1 MYERAQSGT
10 GKIMT
15 MNLPF
20 DRWLPA
26 QRWYSGRGRQIAEVR
41 PVVVE
46 ALGSDLDLVLLEVA
60 YTDGPVE
67 GYQVLVRWDTG
78 ADSALIGADGNR
90 SAFDALADPEAAGAL
105 LSLLE
110 ASTQIGPVRFIR
122 EPGADL
128 GPGTPV
134 RVLGGEQ
141 SNTSVVFGAQTIF
154 KVFRRVTP
162 GINPDIE
169 LTRAL
174 AGNPYVTALLG
185 SYEIDWGA
193 QQYMLG
199 MASAFAPHSVDGW
212 QVAITG
218 AGDDFVEQS
227 RELGVAV
234 GSVHRAL
241 AEALGTRVGAFP
253 AQTMTDRLHAV
264 AARVP
269 ELRDHVPAIEQHYR
283 AVAGEAS
290 TEHRIHGDL
299 HLGQVLH
306 TPQGWLV
313 IDFEGEPG
321 QPLEER
327 RRPDSPLRDVAGMLR
342 SYDYAAHQRLL
353 SAGGDED
360 AARQWADDNN
370 AAFCAGY
377 ASVGDTDPL
386 AAAAVLRAYEL
397 DKAVYEAGYEA
408 RYRPDWLPIPLNAI
422 ERLLNTQ
429 RKT

>member
-1 MYERAQSGT
+1 
-10 GKIMT
+10 

-26 QRWYSGRGRQIAEVR
+26 QRWYSGRGREIAGTR
-41 PVVVE
+41 PAVLE
-46 ALGSDLDLVLLEVA
+46 ALGPDLDLVLLEVA
-60 YTDGPVE
+60 YTDGPSE
-67 GYQVLVRWDTG
+67 DYQVLVRWDTG
-78 ADSALIGADGNR
+78 AESALIGTDGAR
-90 SAFDALADPEAAGAL
+90 SGFDALADPEAAGTL
-105 LSLLE
+105 LSYIE
-110 ASTQIGPVRFIR
+110 AAKQIGPVRFLR

-141 SNTSVVFGAQTIF
+141 SNTSVVFGEQTIF

-174 AGNPYVTALLG
+174 AGNRYVTALLG
-185 SYEIDWGA
+185 SYEINWGA
-193 QQYMLG
+193 EQYMLG
-199 MASAFAPHSVDGW
+199 MASAFAPNSVDGW
-212 QVAITG
+212 QLATTDS
-218 AGDDFVEQS
+218 GDDFIEES
-227 RELGVAV
+227 RRLGEAV

-241 AEALGTRVGAFP
+241 AETLGRRAGTFP
-253 AQTMTDRLHAV
+253 AQTMTDRLRAV

-269 ELRDHVPAIEQHYR
+269 ELTGHVAAIEQVYR
-283 AVAGEAS
+283 AVAEESS

-306 TPQGWLV
+306 TAQGWLV

-353 SAGGDED
+353 ATGGDER
-360 AARQWADDNN
+360 AARRWADDNG
-370 AAFCAGY
+370 AAFCVGY
-377 ASVGDTDPL
+377 ASAGDTDPRE
-386 AAAAVLRAYEL
+386 AAAVLRAYEL

-408 RYRPDWLPIPLNAI
+408 RYRPDWLPIPVNAI
-422 ERLLNTQ
+422 ARLLNA
-429 RKT
+429 

>member
-1 MYERAQSGT
+1 
-10 GKIMT
+10 

-26 QRWYSGRGRQIAEVR
+26 QRWYSGRGREIAEVR
-41 PVVVE
+41 PAVVE
-46 ALGSDLDLVLLEVA
+46 ALGSGLDLVLLEVE
-60 YTDGPVE
+60 YTEGPAE

-78 ADSALIGADGNR
+78 ADSALIGTDGDR
-90 SAFDALADPEAAGAL
+90 SGFDAMADPEAAGAL
-105 LSLLE
+105 LSFIE
-110 ASTQIGPVRFIR
+110 ADKQIGPVRFLR

-141 SNTSVVFGAQTIF
+141 SNTSVVFGAHTIF

-174 AGNPYVTALLG
+174 AGNPHVTALLG

-193 QQYMLG
+193 EQYMLG
-199 MASAFAPHSVDGW
+199 MASAFAPDSVDGW

-218 AGDDFVEQS
+218 AGDDFAEQS
-227 RELGVAV
+227 RALGAAV

-241 AEALGTRVGAFP
+241 AEALGTRLAAFP
-253 AQTMTDRLHAV
+253 AQTMTERLRTV
-264 AARVP
+264 ARRVP
-269 ELRDHVPAIEQHYR
+269 ELGDHVAAIEQHYR
-283 AVAGEAS
+283 AVAGES
-290 TEHRIHGDL
+290 TTEHRIHGDL

-306 TPQGWLV
+306 TGQGWLV

-342 SYDYAAHQRLL
+342 SYDYATHQRLL
-353 SAGGDED
+353 SSGGSDEG
-360 AARQWADDNN
+360 AARRWADDNC

-377 ASVGDTDPL
+377 AEVSDTDPR

-408 RYRPDWLPIPLNAI
+408 RYRPDWLPIPLKAI
-422 ERLLNTQ
+422 ARLLNA
-429 RKT
+429 

>member
-1 MYERAQSGT
+1 
-10 GKIMT
+10 MT

-26 QRWYSGRGRQIAEVR
+26 QRWYSGRGREIAQVR
-41 PVVVE
+41 PAVVE

-60 YTDGPVE
+60 YTEGPAE

-78 ADSALIGADGNR
+78 ADAALIGTDGNR
-90 SAFDALADPEAAGAL
+90 SGFDALADPEAAGAL
-105 LSLLE
+105 LSFIE
-110 ASTQIGPVRFIR
+110 VSKQIGPVRFIR

-193 QQYMLG
+193 ERYMLG
-199 MASAFAPHSVDGW
+199 MASAFAPDSVDGW

-218 AGDDFVEQS
+218 AGDDFAEES
-227 RELGVAV
+227 RTLGVAV

-241 AEALGTRVGAFP
+241 AEALGTQVGTFP
-253 AQTMTDRLHAV
+253 AQTMTERLRAV

-269 ELRDHVPAIEQHYR
+269 ELREHVPAIEQRYR
-283 AVAGEAS
+283 GVAQESS

-306 TPQGWLV
+306 TPQGWLI

-327 RRPDSPLRDVAGMLR
+327 RRPDSPLRDIAGMLR

-353 SAGGDED
+353 STGGDET
-360 AARQWADDNN
+360 AARQWADANCS
-370 AAFCAGY
+370 AFCAGY
-377 ASVGDTDPL
+377 AAVSDTDPGG
-386 AAAAVLRAYEL
+386 AADVLRAYEL

-408 RYRPDWLPIPLNAI
+408 RYRPDWLPIPLRAI
-422 ERLLNTQ
+422 EHLVD
-429 RKT
+429 

>member
-1 MYERAQSGT
+1 
-10 GKIMT
+10 

-26 QRWYSGRGRQIAEVR
+26 QRWYSGRGRVIAEVR
-41 PVVVE
+41 PAVVE
-46 ALGSDLDLVLLEVA
+46 ALASDLDLVLLEVA
-60 YTDGPVE
+60 YTDGPAE

-78 ADSALIGADGNR
+78 AESALIGADGDR
-90 SAFDALADPEAAGAL
+90 SGFDAMADPEAAGAL
-105 LSLLE
+105 LSFLE
-110 ASTQIGPVRFIR
+110 AGKQIGPVRFIR

-193 QQYMLG
+193 EQYMLG
-199 MASAFAPHSVDGW
+199 MASAFAPNSVDGW

-218 AGDDFVEQS
+218 AGDDFAGQS
-227 RELGVAV
+227 RELGAAV

-241 AEALGTRVGAFP
+241 AESLGTRIGAFP
-253 AQTMTDRLHAV
+253 AQTMTERLRAV

-269 ELRDHVPAIEQHYR
+269 ELGDHVAAIEQHYR
-283 AVAGEAS
+283 AVAEESS

-353 SAGGDED
+353 SSGGSDEG
-360 AARQWADDNN
+360 AARRWADDNC

-377 ASVGDTDPL
+377 AAVADTDPR
-386 AAAAVLRAYEL
+386 AAAAVLHAYEL

-408 RYRPDWLPIPLNAI
+408 RYRPDWLPIPLRAI
-422 ERLLNTQ
+422 ERLVG
-429 RKT
+429 

>member
-1 MYERAQSGT
+1 
-10 GKIMT
+10 MT

-20 DRWLPA
+20 ERWLPA
-26 QRWYSGRGRQIAEVR
+26 QRWYSGRGREIAHAR
-41 PVVVE
+41 PAVVE

-78 ADSALIGADGNR
+78 ADSALIGTDGNR
-90 SAFDALADPEAAGAL
+90 SGFDALADPEAAGAL
-105 LSLLE
+105 LAFIE
-110 ASTQIGPVRFIR
+110 ASKQVGQVRFIR

-141 SNTSVVFGAQTIF
+141 SNTSVVFGDHTIF

-174 AGNPYVTALLG
+174 TGNPYVTALYG

-193 QQYMLG
+193 EQYMLG
-199 MASAFAPHSVDGW
+199 MASAFAPNSVDGW
-212 QVAITG
+212 QLAITG
-218 AGDDFVEQS
+218 AGDDFAEES
-227 RELGVAV
+227 RNLGAAV

-253 AQTMTDRLHAV
+253 AQTMIDRLRVV

-269 ELRDHVPAIEQHYR
+269 ELRDHVPSIEQCYR
-283 AVAGEAS
+283 RVAEESS

-321 QPLEER
+321 QPLQER

-353 SAGGDED
+353 STGGDEG
-360 AARQWADDNN
+360 AARQWADDNGS
-370 AAFCAGY
+370 AFCAGY
-377 ASVGDTDPL
+377 AAVADTDPR
-386 AAAAVLRAYEL
+386 AAAGVLHAYEL

-408 RYRPDWLPIPLNAI
+408 RYRPDWLPIPLKAM
-422 ERLLNTQ
+422 ERLLNA
-429 RKT
+429 

>member
-1 MYERAQSGT
+1 
-10 GKIMT
+10 

-26 QRWYSGRGRQIAEVR
+26 QRWYSGRGRQITQVR
-41 PVVVE
+41 PAVVE
-46 ALGSDLDLVLLEVA
+46 ALKPDLDLVLLDVTYA
-60 YTDGPVE
+60 AGPAE
-67 GYQVLVRWDTG
+67 GYQVLVRWGSG
-78 ADSALIGADGNR
+78 ADAALIGTDGGR
-90 SAFDALADPEAAGAL
+90 PAFDALADPEAAGAL
-105 LSLLE
+105 LSFIE
-110 ASTQIGPVRFIR
+110 ASEQIGPVRFIR

-193 QQYMLG
+193 EQYMLG
-199 MASAFAPHSVDGW
+199 MASAFAPNSVDGW

-218 AGDDFVEQS
+218 AGDDFTEES
-227 RELGVAV
+227 RTLGAAV

-269 ELRDHVPAIEQHYR
+269 ELGDHVPAIEAHYS
-283 AVAGEAS
+283 AVAGQS
-290 TEHRIHGDL
+290 SPEHRIHGDL

-342 SYDYAAHQRLL
+342 SYDYAAHQRQL
-353 SAGGDED
+353 SAGGDD
-360 AARQWADDNN
+360 AAARQWADENC

-377 ASVGDTDPL
+377 AGVSDTDPQQS
-386 AAAAVLRAYEL
+386 AEVLHAYEL

-408 RYRPDWLPIPLNAI
+408 RYRPDWLPIPLRAI
-422 ERLLNTQ
+422 ERLVT
-429 RKT
+429 

>member
-1 MYERAQSGT
+1 
-10 GKIMT
+10 MT

-26 QRWYSGRGRQIAEVR
+26 QRWYSGRGREIAQVR
-41 PVVVE
+41 PAVVE

-60 YTDGPVE
+60 YTEGPAE

-78 ADSALIGADGNR
+78 ADAALIGTDGSR
-90 SAFDALADPEAAGAL
+90 SGYDALADPEAAGAL
-105 LSLLE
+105 LSFIE
-110 ASTQIGPVRFIR
+110 ASKQIGPVRFIR

-128 GPGTPV
+128 GPGAPV

-193 QQYMLG
+193 ERYMLG
-199 MASAFAPHSVDGW
+199 MASAFAPDSVDGW

-218 AGDDFVEQS
+218 AGDDFAEES
-227 RELGVAV
+227 RTLGVAV

-241 AEALGTRVGAFP
+241 AEALGTQVGTFP
-253 AQTMTDRLHAV
+253 AQTMTERLRAV

-269 ELRDHVPAIEQHYR
+269 ELREHVPAIEQ
-283 AVAGEAS
+283 
-290 TEHRIHGDL
+290 
-299 HLGQVLH
+299 
-306 TPQGWLV
+306 
-313 IDFEGEPG
+313 
-321 QPLEER
+321 
-327 RRPDSPLRDVAGMLR
+327 
-342 SYDYAAHQRLL
+342 
-353 SAGGDED
+353 
-360 AARQWADDNN
+360 
-370 AAFCAGY
+370 
-377 ASVGDTDPL
+377 
-386 AAAAVLRAYEL
+386 
-397 DKAVYEAGYEA
+397 
-408 RYRPDWLPIPLNAI
+408 RYR
-422 ERLLNTQ
+422 
-429 RKT
+429 

>member
-1 MYERAQSGT
+1 MYERALSGT
-10 GKIMT
+10 GRIMSVT
-15 MNLPF
+15 MDLPF

-26 QRWYSGRGRQIAEVR
+26 QRWYSGRGREIAEVR

-46 ALGSDLDLVLLEVA
+46 ALRSDLDLVLLEVA
-60 YTDGPVE
+60 YTDGPTE
-67 GYQVLVRWDTG
+67 DYQVLVRWDAG
-78 ADSALIGADGNR
+78 AQAALIGTDGTR
-90 SAFDALADPEAAGAL
+90 AGFDALADPEAAGAL
-105 LSLLE
+105 LSFIE
-110 ASTQIGPVRFIR
+110 SSTQIGPVRFLR

-128 GPGTPV
+128 GPGAPV

-141 SNTSVVFGAQTIF
+141 SNTSVVFGDRTIF

-174 AGNPYVTALLG
+174 AGNPYVTALYG
-185 SYEIDWGA
+185 SYEIDRGA
-193 QQYMLG
+193 EQYMLG
-199 MASAFAPHSVDGW
+199 MASAFAPDSVDGW
-212 QVAITG
+212 QLAITG
-218 AGDDFVEQS
+218 AGDDFVEESQ
-227 RELGVAV
+227 RLGAAV
-234 GSVHRAL
+234 GSVHHAL
-241 AEALGTRVGAFP
+241 AEALGRRVGAFP
-253 AQTMTDRLHAV
+253 APTMTERLHAV

-269 ELRDHVPAIEQHYR
+269 ELAGYVPAIEQIYR
-283 AVAGEAS
+283 EVAEESS

-321 QPLEER
+321 QPLQER

-342 SYDYAAHQRLL
+342 SYDYAAHQRQLTT
-353 SAGGDED
+353 GGDGDAQRRWAED
-360 AARQWADDNN
+360 NG

-377 ASVGDTDPL
+377 ASAGDTDPR
-386 AAAAVLRAYEL
+386 AAATVLRAYEL

-408 RYRPDWLPIPLNAI
+408 RYRPDWLPIPLNAVG
-422 ERLLNTQ
+422 RLLSA
-429 RKT
+429 

>member
-1 MYERAQSGT
+1 
-10 GKIMT
+10 

-26 QRWYSGRGRQIAEVR
+26 QRWYSGRGRQITQVR
-41 PVVVE
+41 PAVVE
-46 ALGSDLDLVLLEVA
+46 PLKPDLDLVLLDVTYA
-60 YTDGPVE
+60 AGPAE
-67 GYQVLVRWDTG
+67 GYQVLVRWDSG
-78 ADSALIGADGNR
+78 ADAALIGTDGGR
-90 SAFDALADPEAAGAL
+90 PAFDALADPEAAAAL
-105 LSLLE
+105 LSFIE
-110 ASTQIGPVRFIR
+110 ASEQIGPVRFIR

-193 QQYMLG
+193 EQYMLG
-199 MASAFAPHSVDGW
+199 MASAFAPNSVDGW

-218 AGDDFVEQS
+218 AGDDFAEES
-227 RELGVAV
+227 RTLGAAV

-269 ELRDHVPAIEQHYR
+269 ELGDHVPAIEAHYR
-283 AVAGEAS
+283 AVAGQS
-290 TEHRIHGDL
+290 SPEHRIHGDL

-321 QPLEER
+321 QPLQER

-342 SYDYAAHQRLL
+342 SYDYAAHQRQL
-353 SAGGDED
+353 STGGDD
-360 AARQWADDNN
+360 AAARQWADENC

-377 ASVGDTDPL
+377 AGVSDTDPQQS
-386 AAAAVLRAYEL
+386 AEVLHAYEL

-408 RYRPDWLPIPLNAI
+408 RYRPDWLPIPLRAI
-422 ERLLNTQ
+422 ERLVA
-429 RKT
+429 